1 MMNFGNMG
9 WGMGFWWIGGL
20 IMLVLFVWLL
30 YILFGRN
37 SVENRYHT
45 ETARNILS
53 KRYARGEITKEEYNS
68 ILKDL

>member
-20 IMLVLFVWLL
+20 IMMALFVWLL

-37 SVENRYHT
+37 SVENRFHT
-45 ETARNILS
+45 ETTRNILS
-53 KRYARGEITKEEYNS
+53 KRYVRGEIT
-68 ILKDL
+68 

>member
-20 IMLVLFVWLL
+20 IMLALFVWVL

-45 ETARNILS
+45 ETVRNILS
-53 KRYARGEITKEEYNS
+53 KRYVRGEITKEENNS
-68 ILKDL
+68 ILKDI

>member
-9 WGMGFWWIGGL
+9 WGMGYWWIGGL
-20 IMLVLFVWLL
+20 VMLALFVSLL

-37 SVENRYHT
+37 PVENRYHT

-68 ILKDL
+68 ILKDI

>member
-9 WGMGFWWIGGL
+9 WGMGYWWIGGL
-20 IMLVLFVWLL
+20 VMLALFVSLL

-68 ILKDL
+68 ILKDI